1 VKVASPAAAFLAV
14 LLSPLGFAQ
23 QEPSMDDLLDLPIE
37 ELLKVEITGPTRTS
51 KNLQNVPASVTV
63 FRRSELQKMGV
74 DFLYELLSYVPG
86 YQTSR
91 DNDYGASYFYSSR
104 GSDTG
109 QDTTAIL
116 LLIDG
121 APQKIS
127 NGSASELTGL
137 MPIVRIERI
146 EVIRGPGSALYG
158 SGAFLGA
165 INIITVKGNNA
176 VRAQAGRW
184 DSHGLQGE
192 FTARSGD
199 WQFDTFLSGYED
211 HGQSYW
217 LDDKLRST
225 PTQTSDPQS
234 IENYTFRLAYRN
246 TVARVEHVN
255 IESEDFYS
263 GSVINNDLNEQ
274 RNYLNFASIEQ
285 GLQWLSVSSTL
296 RLSYSGNNLDYTA
309 QGSRATDLARV
320 SNPSSDAP
328 LVGNVLY
335 RSHHWL
341 LQSLNDWRI
350 NASSSLQ
357 FGLEWQHEELDV
369 ARVLANYDT
378 GMLANRQFPVTYSAD
393 GNIYNSVIET
403 GDRAVAGAYVQLQ
416 NSLNAKTD
424 ITLGARYDNYEN
436 FDEQSSLRFSV
447 IRKLTEHHSIKLFYG
462 EAYRAPSIV
471 QTNVKE
477 SLAVTRNPD
486 LKAESI
492 RTTELAWVT
501 QQSAFSFSVGAFSNE
516 IDDGIDSSGF
526 IDGKRSTVNVDRVYS
541 NGVELEASVQLNQR
555 WMLRAGYTDF
565 LKLPGSADRL
575 SKHLASLILNYQR
588 EQWWANLSGYY
599 NSQREMPVESDGV
612 IGGFTVLNAKMGY
625 QLSKSL
631 CTTLQVKNLLDADA
645 ASPPQDTSI
654 NTPIPYR
661 GREASVGVT
670 YTF

>member
-1 VKVASPAAAFLAV
+1 VKVASPAIAFLAV
-14 LLSPLGFAQ
+14 VLSPYVFAHE
-23 QEPSMDDLLDLPIE
+23 EPSMDELLDLPIE

-137 MPIVRIERI
+137 MPIERIERI

-165 INIITVKGNNA
+165 INIITVKGSNV

-184 DSHGLQGE
+184 DSHDLQGQ
-192 FTARSGD
+192 FSARSGD
-199 WQFDTFLSGYED
+199 WQFDGFASGYED
-211 HGQSYW
+211 NGENFR
-217 LDDKLRST
+217 LDDKFRNT
-225 PTQTSDPQS
+225 PTKTSDPQS
-234 IENYTFRLAYRN
+234 IENYSFRLAYQD
-246 TVARVEHVN
+246 TVVRVEHVN

-263 GSVINNDLNEQ
+263 ASAINNDLNEQ

-285 GLQWLSVSSTL
+285 GVRWLSVSSTL

-309 QGSRATDLARV
+309 QGTLAGQLAAN
-320 SNPSSDAP
+320 SNPSSDDP

-341 LQSLNDWRI
+341 LQSLNDWHI
-350 NASSSLQ
+350 NSSNSLQ
-357 FGLEWQHEELDV
+357 FGLEWQHEELDA

-378 GMLANRQFPVTYSAD
+378 DALANRQFPVAYSANGD
-393 GNIYNSVIET
+393 IYNDVIET
-403 GDRAVAGAYVQLQ
+403 GNRAITGAYAQLQ
-416 NSLNAKTD
+416 HSLNAKTD
-424 ITLGARYDNYEN
+424 VTLGARYDNYEN
-436 FDEQSSLRFSV
+436 FDEQSSLRFTV
-447 IRKLTEHHSIKLFYG
+447 VRKLTEHHSIKLFYG

-477 SLAVTRNPD
+477 SQGVTRNPD

-492 RTTELAWVT
+492 RTTELAWFT
-501 QQSAFSFSVGAFSNE
+501 QQSFFSFSIGAFSNE
-516 IDDGIDSSGF
+516 IDDSINSSGF
-526 IDGKRSTVNVDRVYS
+526 IGTKRSTVNVDRVYS
-541 NGVELEASVQLNQR
+541 NGVELEASVQLSQN

-565 LKLPGSADRL
+565 FKLPESAGRL
-575 SKHLASLILNYQR
+575 SEHLASLILNYQQ
-588 EQWWANLSGYY
+588 EQWWANVSGYY
-599 NSQREMPVESDGV
+599 NSQRDMPVAADGV
-612 IGGFTVLNAKMGY
+612 IDSFTILNFKAGY
-625 QLSKSL
+625 QLSEHL

-645 ASPPQDTSI
+645 ASAPQDTSI

-661 GREASVGVT
+661 GRETSVGIT